1 MKLQFRR
8 WRPTVSPREDLIIR
22 DYLALDRTRLSNE
35 RSLLAYYRTGLTTLV
50 SGVTG
55 FNVFHDIVL
64 RSTSMMLI
72 ICGVGI
78 MVIGIVR
85 YYRFRRRIKVLG
97 ETDYTKG
104 KP

>member
-1 MKLQFRR
+1 MKLQFPR
-8 WRPTVSPREDLIIR
+8 WKPTVSPRDDLIIR

-55 FNVFHDIVL
+55 FNLFHDVLL
-64 RSTSMMLI
+64 RSTGMMLVI
-72 ICGVGI
+72 LGVGI
-78 MVIGIVR
+78 MAMGAVR
-85 YYRFRRRIKVLG
+85 YLRFRRRIQVLG